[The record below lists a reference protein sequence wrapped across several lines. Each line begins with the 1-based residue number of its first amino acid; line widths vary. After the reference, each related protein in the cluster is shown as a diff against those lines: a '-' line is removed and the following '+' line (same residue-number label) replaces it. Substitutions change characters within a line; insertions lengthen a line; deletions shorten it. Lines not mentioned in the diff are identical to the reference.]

1 MNVDTA
7 GFEFRW
13 RLPKPIRW
21 LDYLHAYWEEARA
34 DDLMPSGDELFL
46 GDLTVPLAGLVLA
59 YHDTDG
65 DAFRVEFA
73 GPSACAEL
81 AYLAGLQLGCVTLS
95 QESSRPAKS
104 PVGTR
109 PERAEPGSPF
119 AWLGAGNA
127 TTRRMMAPAAVHMR
141 HGKVTALHLPYDN
154 GSGQVGVILSA
165 LARWPDP
172 YGDLKDP
179 SGKVVP
185 FRPVQPR
192 NGRR

>member
-73 GPSACAEL
+73 GYVSVRRTRVSRRTSK
-81 AYLAGLQLGCVTLS
+81 LGCVTLS
-95 QESSRPAKS
+95 QNPRGPRS
-104 PVGTR
+104 PLSGHVRNGLNPGRLSPGLAPGTR
-109 PERAEPGSPF
+109 
-119 AWLGAGNA
+119 
-127 TTRRMMAPAAVHMR
+127 RR
-141 HGKVTALHLPYDN
+141 
-154 GSGQVGVILSA
+154 GV
-165 LARWPDP
+165 
-172 YGDLKDP
+172 
-179 SGKVVP
+179 
-185 FRPVQPR
+185 
-192 NGRR
+192 